1 MKHEYAIQIIINTSA
16 AVLATVIINLGSLIF
31 QFKNNEYAVIIIEV
45 VVFLIFIAI
54 NCILHSYKCKKCN
67 TALSMKKNL
76 QTYNEVGVIDIAP
89 STTKGKGS
97 TENIL
102 SECDNNFFFM
112 GIAATK
118 WIKDAHNFDEVMKK
132 LLMCNG
138 SVRIIMLNPMCESA
152 KHLSTALGKAEEYLK
167 ESVLKNMRELRE
179 YKKMGLNIEI
189 KVYSHMPVFRIAIID
204 NQKIY
209 VGHYRV
215 NDNGE
220 KLPQLILQGKNKIL
234 FKQFFD
240 YWNVTWNDV
249 GLKTINLDMIDNE
262 EYIKKLYDRR

>member
-1 MKHEYAIQIIINTSA
+1 
-16 AVLATVIINLGSLIF
+16 
-31 QFKNNEYAVIIIEV
+31 
-45 VVFLIFIAI
+45 
-54 NCILHSYKCKKCN
+54 
-67 TALSMKKNL
+67 
-76 QTYNEVGVIDIAP
+76 
-89 STTKGKGS
+89 
-97 TENIL
+97 
-102 SECDNNFFFM
+102 
-112 GIAATK
+112 
-118 WIKDAHNFDEVMKK
+118 MKK